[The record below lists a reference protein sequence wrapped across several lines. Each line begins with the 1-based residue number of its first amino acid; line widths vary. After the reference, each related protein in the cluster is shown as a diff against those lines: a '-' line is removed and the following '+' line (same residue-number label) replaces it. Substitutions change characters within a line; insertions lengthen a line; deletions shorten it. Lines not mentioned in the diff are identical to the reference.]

1 MFITTQMKRLFLA
14 FSLFLTSPVFA
25 GEITHKIV
33 DSVQLTVDGAASAA
47 TRIGSS
53 YAVTGSNISATTF
66 GGLTAPVSA
75 TAAATQIQGSYD
87 VNTAGQAFSFS
98 ESFTLGD
105 AVPSGTTVTSGV
117 VGSLPSFGS
126 VTTSSGG
133 VAGSLAGTLSGT
145 SIPSVT
151 AGGAGTRATG
161 QRSVEL
167 SVFR

>member
-1 MFITTQMKRLFLA
+1 MKRLILA
-14 FSLFLTSPVFA
+14 FSLFLTTPVFA

-53 YAVTGSNISATTF
+53 YSVSGSNISATTF
-66 GGLTAPVSA
+66 GGLTAPASA

-151 AGGAGTRATG
+151 AGGAGTKATG

>member
-1 MFITTQMKRLFLA
+1 MKRLLLA
-14 FSLFLTSPVFA
+14 FSLFFASPVFA

-53 YAVTGSNISATTF
+53 YSVSGSNISATTF
-66 GGLTAPVSA
+66 GGLTAPASA
-75 TAAATQIQGSYD
+75 TASATQIQGSYD

-98 ESFTLGD
+98 ESFTQGD
-105 AVPSGTTVTSGV
+105 AVSSGTTVTSGV
-117 VGSLPSFGS
+117 VGSLPAFGS

-151 AGGAGTRATG
+151 AGGAGTQAVG

-167 SVFR
+167 SVFK

>member
-1 MFITTQMKRLFLA
+1 MKRVLIALGMLLMTA
-14 FSLFLTSPVFA
+14 PA
-25 GEITHKIV
+25 HADITHKIV

-53 YAVTGSNISATTF
+53 YAVSGSNISATTF
-66 GGLTAPVSA
+66 GGLTAPASA

-98 ESFTLGD
+98 ESFTVGD
-105 AVPSGTTVTSGV
+105 AVPSGTTVTTGV
-117 VGSLPSFGS
+117 VGSLPAFGS

-133 VAGSLAGTLSGT
+133 VAGSLAGSLSGT
-145 SIPSVT
+145 GVPTVT
-151 AGGAGTRATG
+151 AGGAGTQATG

-167 SVFR
+167 SVFK

>member
-151 AGGAGTRATG
+151 AGGAGTKATG

>member
-1 MFITTQMKRLFLA
+1 MKRLILA
-14 FSLFLTSPVFA
+14 FSLFLTTPVFA

-53 YAVTGSNISATTF
+53 YSVSGSNISATTF
-66 GGLTAPVSA
+66 GGLTAPASA

-117 VGSLPSFGS
+117 VSSLPSFGS

-151 AGGAGTRATG
+151 AGGAGTKATG

>member
-1 MFITTQMKRLFLA
+1 
-14 FSLFLTSPVFA
+14 
-25 GEITHKIV
+25 
-33 DSVQLTVDGAASAA
+33 
-47 TRIGSS
+47 
-53 YAVTGSNISATTF
+53 
-66 GGLTAPVSA
+66 VSA

-133 VAGSLAGTLSGT
+133 VAGSLAGTLSGYWCSYRHRWWCWNSGSWT
-145 SIPSVT
+145 KKL
-151 AGGAGTRATG
+151 
-161 QRSVEL
+161 L
-167 SVFR
+167 S

>member
-1 MFITTQMKRLFLA
+1 MKRLLLV
-14 FSLFLTSPVFA
+14 FSSVFFVTPVFA

-53 YAVTGSNISATTF
+53 YAVTGSNIKDTGTF
-66 GGLTAPVSA
+66 GGLTAPASA
-75 TAAATQIQGSYD
+75 TAAATQIQAGYEMS
-87 VNTAGQAFSFS
+87 TSGQAFSFS
-98 ESFTLGD
+98 ESFTAGD
-105 AVPSGTTVTSGV
+105 AIPSGTTVTSGV

-145 SIPSVT
+145 GVPTVT
-151 AGGAGTRATG
+151 AGGAGTQAVG

-167 SVFR
+167 SVFK

>member
-1 MFITTQMKRLFLA
+1 MKRLFLA
-14 FSLFLTSPVFA
+14 FSLFLVTPVFA

-66 GGLTAPVSA
+66 GGLTAPASA
-75 TAAATQIQGSYD
+75 TAAATQIQGAYD

-98 ESFTLGD
+98 ESFTVGD

-151 AGGAGTRATG
+151 AGGAGTKAVG
-161 QRSVEL
+161 QRSIEL
-167 SVFR
+167 SVFK